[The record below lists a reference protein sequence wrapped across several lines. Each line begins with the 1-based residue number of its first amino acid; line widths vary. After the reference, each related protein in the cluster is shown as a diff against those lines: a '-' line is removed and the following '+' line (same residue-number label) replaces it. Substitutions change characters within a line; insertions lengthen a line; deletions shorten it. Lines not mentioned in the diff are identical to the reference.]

1 MQHKEEIPPGWDY
14 NPSSWG
20 QRLPIVGIAMVGFL
34 IALYLGLYQLQVFST
49 VWEPF
54 FGDGS
59 RRILN
64 SSVSQVL
71 PIPEGLLGAI
81 GYLADL
87 VTGVVGGTKRWK
99 TMPWIVLVFG
109 LAIGPLGFVSLMLV
123 VLQPVLFN
131 AWCTLC
137 LTSAVI
143 SIIMIGPAIDEMLA
157 SLQLMQRAKREGRSL
172 WKVFWGKKEE
182 MKNLV

>member
-14 NPSSWG
+14 NPSAWG
-20 QRLPIVGIAMVGFL
+20 QRLPIVGVAIVGFL
-34 IALYLGLYQLQVFST
+34 IALYLGLYQLDVFET

-59 RRILN
+59 RKILN
-64 SSVSQVL
+64 SSVSEVL
-71 PIPEGLLGAI
+71 PIPDGLLGAI
-81 GYLADL
+81 GYLADA
-87 VTGVVGGTKRWK
+87 VTGAVGGTKRWK
-99 TMPWIVLVFG
+99 TMPWIVIVFG
-109 LAIGPLGFVSLMLV
+109 LAIGPLGLISLMLV
-123 VLQPVLFN
+123 VLQPVLFD

-137 LTSAVI
+137 LTSAAI

-157 SLQLMQRAKREGRSL
+157 SLQLMQRAKRERLSM

-182 MKNLV
+182 IKKLV